1 MAPECHV
8 IFSSALS
15 GPVPG
20 LVLHPPIFRPE
31 SRSGRSPA
39 TPACLRA
46 VVLTHIPPLC
56 NLFPH
61 LSASCASIE
70 VTHRARRRIPMRFFS
85 GKRGGRN
92 PRNFSCSGKGRAD
105 GLVRGDRSEHRG

>member
-1 MAPECHV
+1 MPRFTSPAIGIPVAVV
-8 IFSSALS
+8 I
-15 GPVPG
+15 
-20 LVLHPPIFRPE
+20 RPE

-61 LSASCASIE
+61 SSAPCASIE
-70 VTHRARRRIPMRFFS
+70 ATHRARRRIPMRFFS
-85 GKRGGRN
+85 GERGGRN
-92 PRNFSCSGKGRAD
+92 RRKLSCSGKGRAD
-105 GLVRGDRSEHRG
+105 GLVRGDGGEHRGG